1 MRSRVIAGRKA
12 KQEGKGFENT
22 LYVDALRQGWYVINI
37 PQGCR
42 WIGQNKV
49 IAVESPF
56 DFLIIKDGKTI
67 CLDCKSYYRDRIQYS
82 DLEPHQLQVLAGCE
96 ENGVPGGYLV
106 CFRTSYQIVWFSSS
120 KLLGLQP
127 GHGLGIEDG
136 TLLGSL
142 LDYRIEKILE
152 SK

>member
-67 CLDCKSYYRDRIQYS
+67 CLVLSDPSTSLRDVNHVPTLTKCIHIEGILKPLPLLFGLPPGNNS
-82 DLEPHQLQVLAGCE
+82 APH
-96 ENGVPGGYLV
+96 
-106 CFRTSYQIVWFSSS
+106 T
-120 KLLGLQP
+120 
-127 GHGLGIEDG
+127 
-136 TLLGSL
+136 
-142 LDYRIEKILE
+142 
-152 SK
+152 